1 MPLSKMD
8 WREASILKAISNPN
22 IKSFFQAAFAK
33 TVLDRK
39 KKKKSHIILPLL
51 MWKTKPFPK
60 LHKRIHTTNEII
72 FECSCYIFQ
81 DTQNWR
87 IQHWEELT
95 NISLLCHDARTD
107 MNVEVKTSGSSSL
120 VSFYQTRR
128 EETADEWTFP
138 FPYKISHLSYF
149 FSTQV
154 PI

>member
-22 IKSFFQAAFAK
+22 IKSFFQAALAK
-33 TVLDRK
+33 TVFDRK
-39 KKKKSHIILPLL
+39 KTHPHYSTFIDVKA
-51 MWKTKPFPK
+51 KPFPK
-60 LHKRIHTTNEII
+60 LHKRIHTTFEII

-120 VSFYQTRR
+120 VSFYPTRR
-128 EETADEWTFP
+128 EETAHEWTFP